1 MKLSF
6 EEFKRIYKT
15 DAVILGYEEIDGDM
29 ETPISLYEKLCG
41 SEQGYLLES
50 GDTSGKSFSG
60 RYSFIGCNLKK
71 LESYDTKE
79 DLIQMLKDEIEKNKP
94 VNEIK
99 ELPFFGGYVGY
110 LGYDMIKCYEN
121 IPSNNEDDLNLP
133 IMQMAL
139 AENIIVYDHVKL
151 KITIIVRHLTTG
163 NIEQDYKEVD
173 IKIKTII
180 DKILNTN
187 INAKGNIAGKS
198 DQAISNFTKE
208 EFEDAVMKAKEYIK
222 CGDIFQVVLSQRF
235 SIKTTVKPFDVYR
248 RLRIINPSPY
258 LYYMNFGEA
267 EIVGS
272 SPEMIVKVR
281 DGKVENCPIAGTR
294 PTSMDEEENK
304 RLEKE
309 LLEDEKEKAEHLM
322 LVDLGRNDLGK
333 ICEFGTVKANN
344 MMHVER
350 FGSVMHMVTNL
361 EGKLRKSSNCFEA
374 LKSCI
379 PAGTVSGAPKI
390 RAMEIIDEL
399 ENKKRGIYAGAIG
412 YVGYDGNIDTCI
424 AIRTIIFKN
433 STAYLQAGAGI
444 VYDSVP
450 EKEYQETLNKLK
462 SLMKAVIV

>member
-1 MKLSF
+1 MDLAFDEYKSF
-6 EEFKRIYKT
+6 YETGK
-15 DAVILGYEEIDGDM
+15 VILGYEEIDGDM

-41 SEQGYLLES
+41 SQQGYLLES

-71 LESYDTKE
+71 LESYDTRE
-79 DLIQMLKDEIEKNKP
+79 DLIQKLKNEIEKNKP
-94 VNEIK
+94 LNEIK
-99 ELPFFGGYVGY
+99 GLPFFGGYVGY

-121 IPSNNEDDLNLP
+121 IPSDNEDDLKLP

-139 AENIIVYDHVKL
+139 AENIVVYDHVKL

-163 NIEQDYKEVD
+163 NIDQDYKD
-173 IKIKTII
+173 IDSKIKDII
-180 DKILNTN
+180 NKILNTKLN
-187 INAKGNIAGKS
+187 HKKTIDGVSGEPV
-198 DQAISNFTKE
+198 SNFTKKE
-208 EFEDAVMKAKEYIK
+208 YENAVVKAKEYIK
-222 CGDIFQVVLSQRF
+222 RGDIFQVVLSQRF
-235 SIKTTVKPFDVYR
+235 SIKTTMNPFDVYR
-248 RLRIINPSPY
+248 RLRVINPSPY

-294 PTSMDEEENK
+294 ATSINEDENK
-304 RLEKE
+304 RLEQE
-309 LLEDEKEKAEHLM
+309 LLEDDKEKAEHLM

-333 ICEFGTVKANN
+333 ICEFGTVKTNN

-399 ENKKRGIYAGAIG
+399 ENNKRGIYAGAIG

-424 AIRTIIFKN
+424 AIRTIVFKN
-433 STAYLQAGAGI
+433 QTAYLQAGAGI

-450 EKEYQETLNKLK
+450 EKEHQETLNKLK